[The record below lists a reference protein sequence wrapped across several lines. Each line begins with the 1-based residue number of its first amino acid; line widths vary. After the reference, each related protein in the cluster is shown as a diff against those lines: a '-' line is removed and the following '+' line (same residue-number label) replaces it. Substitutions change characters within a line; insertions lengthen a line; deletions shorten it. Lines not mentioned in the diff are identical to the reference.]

1 MKILNT
7 QGDYNIYIKMSKSTI
22 DTYIRNNEYQKAFSL
37 LIMVLERLDNDEKR
51 KFIDYYS
58 RKLYN

>member
-7 QGDYNIYIKMSKSTI
+7 QEDNNIYIKMSKSTI
-22 DTYIRNNEYQKAFSL
+22 DTYIRNNDYRKAFSL

-58 RKLYN
+58 RKLYS